1 MDQLIIKANA
11 KTKSEL
17 RKPLMINANNFEK
30 IQRIAEETGYSKE
43 DSRQDISNPEPP
55 FIESIEV
62 PFLFFVYCGSVLFEL
77 IPFEPRIE
85 FRIKEAKDS

>member
-30 IQRIAEETGYSKE
+30 IQKIAEETGYSKGVLGDLLVEFALKRIVVE
-43 DSRQDISNPEPP
+43 DNEED
-55 FIESIEV
+55 
-62 PFLFFVYCGSVLFEL
+62 
-77 IPFEPRIE
+77 
-85 FRIKEAKDS
+85 